1 MPSKKHR
8 PEEIIGKLREAE
20 VVLAQG
26 ATTAEACRRIAV
38 SEQTYYRWRKEYGG
52 LKTDQARRM
61 KDLEC
66 AASTRDLGP
75 DARQA
80 DPAGSCPGKLLSPA
94 RRRRCIDHIRMM
106 MPVSERRVCRVL
118 GQHRSTQRKVPRGA
132 DDEAALTAD
141 IIALARQYGRYGYRR
156 VTALLRN
163 AGWHVNRK
171 RVERI
176 WRREGLKVPQR
187 QPKRGRL
194 WLNDG
199 SCIRLRPEYP
209 GHVWSYDF
217 VEGRTHDGRKYR
229 ILSIIDEASRECMA
243 LPVARKLKS
252 DDVLAALA
260 ELFVTRGPPAHIR
273 SDNGPEFIATAVQEW
288 LAKVGV
294 KTLYIAPGS
303 PWENGYC
310 ESFNGSLRDELLNG
324 EIFYSLAEARILIEA
339 WRRHYNTVRPH
350 SSLGYRPPAPEAVP
364 SPVSPS
370 GSASLHLRPTLAMEA
385 SMH

>member
-1 MPSKKHR
+1 M
-8 PEEIIGKLREAE
+8 
-20 VVLAQG
+20 
-26 ATTAEACRRIAV
+26 
-38 SEQTYYRWRKEYGG
+38 
-52 LKTDQARRM
+52 
-61 KDLEC
+61 
-66 AASTRDLGP
+66 
-75 DARQA
+75 
-80 DPAGSCPGKLLSPA
+80 
-94 RRRRCIDHIRMM
+94 
-106 MPVSERRVCRVL
+106 
-118 GQHRSTQRKVPRGA
+118 
-132 DDEAALTAD
+132 
-141 IIALARQYGRYGYRR
+141 
-156 VTALLRN
+156 
-163 AGWHVNRK
+163 
-171 RVERI
+171 
-176 WRREGLKVPQR
+176 PQR

-229 ILSIIDEASRECMA
+229 ILSIIDEASRKCMA
-243 LPVARKLKS
+243 LPVARRLKS

-273 SDNGPEFIATAVQEW
+273 SDNGSEFIATAVQEW

-350 SSLGYRPPAPEAVP
+350 SSLGYRSSAPEAVP
-364 SPVSPS
+364 SPVPPS
-370 GSASLHLRPTLAMEA
+370 GSASLHLRSTLAREA
-385 SMH
+385 SIH